1 MSTISKTSYYE
12 LTKYE
17 GVDKPK
23 FLGDIS
29 NDHQKI
35 DNALHSINQRM
46 QAVEEVI
53 DTVSTQ
59 NIDDMLARLGAL
71 EVKVDANA
79 NSIRGLSDS
88 INGLSTRV
96 TNNTNN
102 IASLGATL
110 TDAQRDIENLKQ
122 CCDEVRTVL
131 VQYGDRISGNETAI
145 ANINNQLT
153 RMNEDIIG
161 NAQDITTVATQIN
174 TLIESKQDKLIEG
187 TGIKI
192 EDNVISV
199 DGAGNVVGTYDS
211 STENLTLG

>member
-1 MSTISKTSYYE
+1 MSTISKTSYYD

-23 FLGDIS
+23 FLGDMNVN
-29 NDHQKI
+29 NDKI
-35 DNALHSINQRM
+35 DNALHGIDSRLLN
-46 QAVEEVI
+46 VERVI

-71 EVKVDANA
+71 EVKVDVNA
-79 NSIRGLSDS
+79 NSIRGLTDS
-88 INGLSTRV
+88 VNGLSTRV

-102 IASLGATL
+102 ITL
-110 TDAQRDIENLKQ
+110 LRADLTSAQSDIDELKM
-122 CCDEVRTVL
+122 CCDNVRTTL
-131 VQYGDRISGNETAI
+131 VEHGNKISANETAI
-145 ANINNQLT
+145 NNINALLV

-161 NAQDITTVATQIN
+161 NTQDIQTLATQIN
-174 TLIESKQDKLIEG
+174 TILESKQDKLIEG

>member
-1 MSTISKTSYYE
+1 MSTISKTNHYD

-29 NDHQKI
+29 DDNQKI
-35 DNALHSINQRM
+35 DDALHDINQRM

-59 NIDDMLARLGAL
+59 NIDDMLARLGAI

-79 NSIRGLSDS
+79 NSIRGLADS

-102 IASLGATL
+102 IASLSATL
-110 TDAQRDIENLKQ
+110 TDAQRDIDNLKQ

-131 VQYGDRISGNETAI
+131 TQYGDRISGNETAI
-145 ANINNQLT
+145 TNINNQLI

-161 NAQDITTVATQIN
+161 NAQDIATVATQIN
-174 TLIESKQDKLIEG
+174 TIIVTKQDKLIAG
-187 TGIKI
+187 AGIKI
-192 EDNVISV
+192 EGNTISA
-199 DGAGNVVGTYDS
+199 DGAGNIIGTYDS

>member
-1 MSTISKTSYYE
+1 MSTISKTNHYD

-29 NDHQKI
+29 DDNQKI
-35 DNALHSINQRM
+35 DDALHGINQRM

-79 NSIRGLSDS
+79 NSIRGLADS

-110 TDAQRDIENLKQ
+110 TDAQHDIENLKQ

-145 ANINNQLT
+145 TNINNQLT

-161 NAQDITTVATQIN
+161 NAQDIATVATQIN
-174 TLIESKQDKLIEG
+174 TLVESKQDKLIEG

-192 EDNVISV
+192 KDNVISV

>member
-1 MSTISKTSYYE
+1 MSTISKTNHYD

-29 NDHQKI
+29 DDNQKI
-35 DNALHSINQRM
+35 DEALHSINQRM

-59 NIDDMLARLGAL
+59 NIDDMLARLGSL

-79 NSIRGLSDS
+79 NSIRGLADS

-110 TDAQRDIENLKQ
+110 TDAQHDIENLKQ

-131 VQYGDRISGNETAI
+131 TQYGDRISGNETAI
-145 ANINNQLT
+145 TNINNQLT

-161 NAQDITTVATQIN
+161 NAQDIATVATQIN
-174 TLIESKQDKLIEG
+174 TLIESKQDKLIAG

-192 EDNVISV
+192 EDNTISV
-199 DGAGNVVGTYDS
+199 DGAGNVVGTYNS